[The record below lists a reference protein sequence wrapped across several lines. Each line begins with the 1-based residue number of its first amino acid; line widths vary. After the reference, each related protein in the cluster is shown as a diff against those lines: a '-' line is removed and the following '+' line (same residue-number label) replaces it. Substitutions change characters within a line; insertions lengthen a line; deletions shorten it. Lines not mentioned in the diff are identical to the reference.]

1 MKIIDIEILENF
13 LDKNERKF
21 VNPKKYQFLVA
32 LEKLIQAYKQ
42 DEKVIKEAREFI
54 ENKMEYLKKCRT
66 FKVVFYDEENI
77 KHEWNEHLLYKEN
90 KLLNILK
97 GN

>member
-1 MKIIDIEILENF
+1 MEIIDIEILENF

-42 DEKVIKEAREFI
+42 DVKVINEMAEAI
-54 ENKMEYLKKCRT
+54 YNDDGSWNMHNKYNVEEIIKYFRKKC
-66 FKVVFYDEENI
+66 E
-77 KHEWNEHLLYKEN
+77 
-90 KLLNILK
+90 
-97 GN
+97 